1 MAVRIVTDSTC
12 DLPEEFRRRHGV
24 VVVPLRLH
32 FGEETYRDRV
42 DISDQDFVRRLELAR
57 QPPTTSQPPPG
68 DFEEV
73 YRELLQGGADGVVS
87 IHIAAVLSGTVSS
100 ATIAADEVGAGRVQV
115 VDSRTVSMATGFLV
129 QEAVQRAERGE
140 SAAQIAAALATMPPR
155 LGIIALLDTLRFLLL
170 GGRIGK
176 VRAMLGTALSIKP
189 LIGLGQDGSVVPLGR
204 VRSRS
209 AGVARLGEL
218 LAERSPLE
226 RCGVIHVGAPQE
238 GEALQESTQR
248 TYPGMEVLMSH
259 ASPVLSTHAG
269 PGTIAYCYLE
279 AASDRR

>member
-32 FGEETYRDRV
+32 FGEQTYRDRV
-42 DISDQDFVRRLELAR
+42 DISDQEFVRRLERGR

-68 DFEEV
+68 DFEAV
-73 YRELLQGGADGVVS
+73 YRELLGGGAEGVVS
-87 IHIAAVLSGTVSS
+87 IHLAAVLSGTVSS
-100 ATIAADEVGAGRVQV
+100 ASIAADQVGSGRVLV

-129 QEAVQRAERGE
+129 QEAVHRAERGE
-140 SAAQIAAALATMPPR
+140 SAAQIATALATMPPR

-189 LIGLGQDGSVVPLGR
+189 LIGLGADGSVVPLGR
-204 VRSRS
+204 VRSHS

-218 LAERSPLE
+218 LAEHAPLE
-226 RCGVIHVGAPQE
+226 RCGVIHVGAPDE
-238 GEALQESTQR
+238 GDALREATQR
-248 TYPGMEVLMSH
+248 TYPGMEVLMSQ
-259 ASPVLSTHAG
+259 ASPVLSTHTG
-269 PGTIAYCYLE
+269 PGTLAYCYLE
-279 AASDRR
+279 AAPDRR